1 MTTINNTINAENK
14 TLCFPVRATFLN
26 GDYRD
31 MLLDVTDL
39 DAKYIAPVINGL
51 LDGKVSAAFDIP
63 LVHEKIQK
71 VYDICVNQLVDYCME
86 YGYYDHCYTIDL
98 ILTAMANGW
107 CCEHCGSEEIKLLEH
122 LNQELENGK
131 SHLIDEIEAN
141 LTMFFGKI
149 LPFTIE
155 FR

>member
-1 MTTINNTINAENK
+1 MTTINNTINTENK
-14 TLCFPVRATFLN
+14 SLCFPVRATFLN

-31 MLLDVTDL
+31 MLLDVTAL

-51 LDGKVSAAFDIP
+51 LDGEVSADFDIP
-63 LVHEKIQK
+63 LVREKIQK
-71 VYDICVNQLVDYCME
+71 VNDICVEHLVDYCMD

-98 ILTAMANGW
+98 ILTAMEKGW

-122 LNQELENGK
+122 LNQELENGNDQV
-131 SHLIDEIEAN
+131 SDEIEAN
-141 LTMFFGKI
+141 LTKFFGTV
-149 LPFTIE
+149 LPFSIE